1 MKSLDPLSEVKDQ
14 VTRGGAPSP
23 PLSPPWGWAGYW
35 LVVPL
40 VTRALPLLEGSNRP
54 ESGKLASPGPLKRQE
69 GDGLH
74 ALSWPLPSKP
84 SARAVLCPPFAVQ
97 WRVVLLGEGPS

>member
-14 VTRGGAPSP
+14 VTRGGLLHLHSP
-23 PLSPPWGWAGYW
+23 LPGTGLGI
-35 LVVPL
+35 VPL
-40 VTRALPLLEGSNRP
+40 IMRALPLLEGSNRP
-54 ESGKLASPGPLKRQE
+54 ESGKLTSPGPLKRQE
-69 GDGLH
+69 GDGPH

-97 WRVVLLGEGPS
+97 WRRVVLLGEGPG